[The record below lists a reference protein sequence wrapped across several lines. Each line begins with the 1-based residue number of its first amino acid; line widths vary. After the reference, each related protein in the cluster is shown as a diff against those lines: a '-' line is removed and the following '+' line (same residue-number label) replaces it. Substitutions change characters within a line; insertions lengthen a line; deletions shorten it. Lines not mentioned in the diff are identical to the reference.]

1 MIYKHSIQG
10 CLSGVTSPVLQSSS
24 VPKSVEPRPNNGE
37 SEIEPIYLSDFLN
50 PVQEVEWN
58 SSLLDF
64 YEIDRGMDPHLIQDL
79 DEQYREIV
87 YRIICRN
94 HVDQLQNEVKAFQ
107 RGVEAGVLKECSQQ
121 QLLSNI
127 APSPPPPSI
136 SPPPTLELPSLSA
149 STDEQM
155 GFNLSALYT
164 ALNYTNMEAVANYCA
179 KSKNTQYNFLWQL
192 WNIAYASG
200 ISFAPGSIT
209 CNVSTQTKIHTSDIS
224 IQASTPAS
232 EAPSLSG
239 TAICKLVEASVQMLP
254 STLDASQPTILDCP
268 LSPSSLPVT
277 STFNTS
283 DDPPPEPEAVAAA
296 SEFLPVQSTSWA
308 DDDNSSPILPT
319 YYPKFPPRDFSSLNS
334 GSPSPF
340 QTNSRHILPRRRS
353 HHQFW
358 SRLTPPR
365 RHSQFRNLRNPT
377 YPPPSVN
384 LQLKLNWNNDP
395 RLFELGRAL
404 NALGWIRG

>member
-1 MIYKHSIQG
+1 M
-10 CLSGVTSPVLQSSS
+10 
-24 VPKSVEPRPNNGE
+24 EPRPNNGE
-37 SEIEPIYLSDFLN
+37 GEIEPIYLSNFLN
-50 PVQEVEWN
+50 PVQVVKWN

-64 YEIDRGMDPHLIQDL
+64 YEINRGMDTRLIHDL

-87 YRIICRN
+87 HRIICGN
-94 HVDQLQNEVKAFQ
+94 HVDQLQDEAKAFQ
-107 RGVEAGVLKECSQQ
+107 RGVEAGVLKERSQQ
-121 QLLSNI
+121 QLLSNV
-127 APSPPPPSI
+127 APSPPLPPSI

-155 GFNLSALYT
+155 GSHLSALYT
-164 ALNYTNMEAVANYCA
+164 ALNYANMEAVANYCA

-192 WNIAYASG
+192 WNVAYASG

-209 CNVSTQTKIHTSDIS
+209 CNVLTQTKIHTSDIS
-224 IQASTPAS
+224 IQASPPPS

-239 TAICKLVEASVQMLP
+239 TTICELVEASVQTLP
-254 STLDASQPTILDCP
+254 STLDPAQPTILDCP
-268 LSPSSLPVT
+268 LLPSPLPVT

-283 DDPPPEPEAVAAA
+283 DNPPPEPEAVAAA
-296 SEFLPVQSTSWA
+296 SEFPPVQSTSWA

-334 GSPSPF
+334 GSPLPF
-340 QTNSRHILPRRRS
+340 QTNLRRILPRRRS
-353 HHQFW
+353 RHQFW
-358 SRLTPPR
+358 NRLPPPR
-365 RHSQFRNLRNPT
+365 RHPQFRNLRTST

-404 NALGWIRG
+404 NALGWVRG